1 MGDFTTMLLYA
12 VPIIYLDCM
21 RFDRDTILRRNTD
34 ALRMALE
41 VLQHFDHPAGDICE
55 VCALSF

>member
-1 MGDFTTMLLYA
+1 MLLYA

-21 RFDRDTILRRNTD
+21 RSERDAVPRRNTD

-55 VCALSF
+55 VCAPML